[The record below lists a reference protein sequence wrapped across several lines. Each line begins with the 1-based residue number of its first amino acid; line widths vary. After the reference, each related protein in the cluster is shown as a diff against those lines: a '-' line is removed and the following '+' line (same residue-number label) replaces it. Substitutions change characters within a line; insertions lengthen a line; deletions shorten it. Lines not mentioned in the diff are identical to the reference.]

1 MVNNPLPIAII
12 YTDGSCN
19 NVTTKIGGYGAVI
32 ETDKGIKELNGHN
45 AYTTSN
51 RMELQAAIA
60 ALESLT
66 TRHSV
71 ILYSDSTYV
80 IKGMKQWLKQWKLK
94 NYQGV
99 KNTDLWQQLDSVS
112 QRHKIKWQWIKGHSG
127 IQGNERADKLASLG
141 AQNIIL

>member
-1 MVNNPLPIAII
+1 MKKLPTAII

-32 ETDKGIKELNGHN
+32 ETDKGIKELNGH
-45 AYTTSN
+45 ATATTSQ
-51 RMELQAAIA
+51 RMELQAAIS

-66 TRHSV
+66 ACHRV

-80 IKGMKQWLKQWKLK
+80 VKGMTWWLKQWKKK

-99 KNTDLWQQLDSVS
+99 KNPDLWQQLDILN
-112 QRHKIKWQWIKGHSG
+112 QRHEILWQWVKGHSG
-127 IQGNERADKLASLG
+127 IEGNERADKLAGLG
-141 AQNIIL
+141 AENYII

>member
-1 MVNNPLPIAII
+1 MKKLPIAII

-32 ETDKGIKELNGHN
+32 ETDKGIKELNGYN
-45 AYTTSN
+45 PYTTSN

-66 TRHSV
+66 TNHRV

-80 IKGMKQWLKQWKLK
+80 VRGMKQWLKQWKRK

-99 KNTDLWQQLDSVS
+99 KNPDLWQQLDTVS
-112 QRHKIKWQWIKGHSG
+112 QRHKITWQWVKGHSG
-127 IQGNERADKLASLG
+127 IEGNERADTLAGLG
-141 AQNIIL
+141 AENYII